1 MQTLKINTTTYTLA
15 SLDRVL
21 AVQALAGKITGKH
34 KPVRPKAPKRTYPKF
49 GESLSTHAYVRD
61 YYAMNAPGVYCA
73 TRNQAAALE
82 AGNAALDMFEPLSKH
97 LSVPQ
102 GVDSMEVEQ

>member
-1 MQTLKINTTTYTLA
+1 MQTLKIKSTTYTLA
-15 SLDRVL
+15 SLERTL
-21 AVQALAGKITGKH
+21 AVQALAAKITGKH

-61 YYAMNAPGVYCA
+61 YYAMNGLGESNHFA
-73 TRNQAAALE
+73 
-82 AGNAALDMFEPLSKH
+82 PLSTY

-102 GVDSMEVEQ
+102 GVDSMEVEA

>member
-1 MQTLKINTTTYTLA
+1 MQILKIESTTY
-15 SLDRVL
+15 SLHSLERVL
-21 AVQALAGKITGKH
+21 AVQALAGKITGRH

-61 YYAMNAPGVYCA
+61 YYAMNGLGETNHFA
-73 TRNQAAALE
+73 
-82 AGNAALDMFEPLSKH
+82 PLSKH

-102 GVDSMEVEQ
+102 GVDSMEVEA

>member
-1 MQTLKINTTTYTLA
+1 MQTLKIESTTYTLA
-15 SLDRVL
+15 SLERTL

-61 YYAMNAPGVYCA
+61 FYAMNGLGESNHFA
-73 TRNQAAALE
+73 
-82 AGNAALDMFEPLSKH
+82 PLSTH
-97 LSVPQ
+97 LSVPV
-102 GVDSMEVEQ
+102 GVDSMEVEA

>member
-1 MQTLKINTTTYTLA
+1 MHTLKIESTTYSLA
-15 SLDRVL
+15 SLERTL

-61 YYAMNAPGVYCA
+61 YYAMNALGESNHFA
-73 TRNQAAALE
+73 
-82 AGNAALDMFEPLSKH
+82 PLSKH
-97 LSVPQ
+97 LSVPV
-102 GVDSMEVEQ
+102 GVDFMEVEA

>member
-1 MQTLKINTTTYTLA
+1 MQTLKIESTTYTLA

-61 YYAMNAPGVYCA
+61 YYAMNALGESNHFA
-73 TRNQAAALE
+73 
-82 AGNAALDMFEPLSKH
+82 PLTTH
-97 LSVPQ
+97 ISVAV
-102 GVDSMEVEQ
+102 GEDSMEVEQ